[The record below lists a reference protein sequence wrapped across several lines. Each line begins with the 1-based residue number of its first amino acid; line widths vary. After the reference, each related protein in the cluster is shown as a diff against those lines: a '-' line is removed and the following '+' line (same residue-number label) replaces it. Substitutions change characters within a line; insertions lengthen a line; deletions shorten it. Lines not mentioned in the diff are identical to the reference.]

1 MDCAGSV
8 YGGVDCVSN
17 LTECVG
23 LCFNQPEPDSSP
35 SALDCQ
41 LALCVSLQ
49 GSSTANSCTWC
60 EIYVTYN
67 NNTVDREIFAGNKF
81 HL

>member
-35 SALDCQ
+35 SSLDCQ
-41 LALCVSLQ
+41 LALCVSLLSHQ
-49 GSSTANSCTWC
+49 HMYL
-60 EIYVTYN
+60 IV
-67 NNTVDREIFAGNKF
+67 
-81 HL
+81 